1 MLFSLLLPNVPG
13 SIVVIPSGSVMLVR
27 PVLWKLAIPMVVN
40 AEGKDI
46 AVSLEQAAYLQP
58 IITQYFIDNKSEI
71 WLLFLI
77 AHSKR

>member
-1 MLFSLLLPNVPG
+1 MHVTVSSQSQDEKALLPILV
-13 SIVVIPSGSVMLVR
+13 SDSGNS
-27 PVLWKLAIPMVVN
+27 
-40 AEGKDI
+40 I
-46 AVSLEQAAYLQP
+46 AVSLQSEYLQP